1 MRRSDIGK
9 WRSKAISC
17 ASIFAL
23 SISGFGPSAQAQ
35 TDSNRAVNRIPTATP
50 IKHVIIIVGENRSF
64 DHLLATY
71 EPKNKSEKVLN
82 LLSERIINKDGTPGQ
97 EFAKATPRA
106 VRLPSASAIRRSSA
120 ITRCR
125 TVVNESS
132 STIPTSRRRRDP
144 TTASTLRAT

>member
-1 MRRSDIGK
+1 MRVRTPPSSKQFHSILISSQSTFHSRPLGCAWLIFNLGGSMRRSDIGK

-35 TDSNRAVNRIPTATP
+35 TDSDRAVDRIPTATP

-64 DHLLATY
+64 DHLFATY
-71 EPKNKSEKVLN
+71 EPKNKNEKVLN

-97 EFAKATPRA
+97 EF
-106 VRLPSASAIRRSSA
+106 
-120 ITRCR
+120 
-125 TVVNESS
+125 
-132 STIPTSRRRRDP
+132 
-144 TTASTLRAT
+144 